1 MSHLDEMERGGT
13 SALRSLQ
20 VASPPRLHSLFD
32 CCNIAGHVIFARW
45 GILGHDL
52 LHCAE
57 MPLAD
62 IQRPNEPVPI
72 RVTLYPTTIG
82 SVALDALIAIRTADI
97 PQREGSTCHTASTE
111 GAFMLE
117 ECQGVGVVNA
127 VLHTQVIQ
135 RLAGTCCPGI
145 GSRQHLI
152 HKCC

>member
-52 LHCAE
+52 LHRTE
-57 MPLAD
+57 MPLSD

-72 RVTLYPTTIG
+72 RVALHPTAIG
-82 SVALDALIAIRTADI
+82 SVALDTSIALGAPDI
-97 PQREGSTCHTASTE
+97 PERESS
-111 GAFMLE
+111 
-117 ECQGVGVVNA
+117 
-127 VLHTQVIQ
+127 
-135 RLAGTCCPGI
+135 
-145 GSRQHLI
+145 S
-152 HKCC
+152 